1 MEPPLP
7 SVYVN
12 IDVTIATVLLHIFL
26 FRCNFSGLITQ
37 GFRVIR
43 IIIII
48 MVITIIIIMIIIIII
63 LL

>member
-26 FRCNFSGLITQ
+26 FWCNFSGLIKR
-37 GFRVIR
+37 GFRVI